1 MAGLVDA
8 AANVDFEVAYE
19 PGLLRALGIE
29 LKRILFGEFTL
40 DWQSGASLP
49 DSNLSNSLRK
59 SIPAFPIAQIGIVSH
74 LIFDLARRVVL
85 RR

>member
-40 DWQSGASLP
+40 DW
-49 DSNLSNSLRK
+49 
-59 SIPAFPIAQIGIVSH
+59 
-74 LIFDLARRVVL
+74 
-85 RR
+85 